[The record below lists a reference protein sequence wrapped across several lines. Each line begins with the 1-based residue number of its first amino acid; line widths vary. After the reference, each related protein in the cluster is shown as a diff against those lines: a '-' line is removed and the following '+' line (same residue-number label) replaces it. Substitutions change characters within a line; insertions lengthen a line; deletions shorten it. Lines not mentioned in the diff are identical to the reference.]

1 MPAFVERDA
10 LGKRQ
15 DLSDALALADRKKT
29 IMKAMLPKSVAP
41 TNTLTEWPVDNY
53 PAPSIAGSIDEQPV
67 QAFENVNNV
76 AATISGRVMIQQR
89 AIRISRFADK
99 VMDQAGV
106 GKRKAWAKAVAKGLV
121 IVSRDIETRI
131 LSDQDSVA
139 GSGTVAPLT
148 RGYGSWSNTSAQS
161 DLPVDSAFRTPT
173 ASVTTT
179 TIANFFD
186 ETLTGVL
193 KSQYDQTGDAEMDL
207 TLLAGSTLRQKLS
220 RLTAYSKDDSGFTQV
235 RRFNQDAESAKITM
249 KVSVLDTDFGRVVI
263 RPSSFINAAGDPTS
277 AASRRLG
284 YLFPNVDECLRL
296 RFAWETEAEELASD
310 GGGPRCLI
318 SAAYVMECGNP
329 LWLARFAPSA

>member
-10 LGKRQ
+10 LAKRQ

-29 IMKAMLPKSVAP
+29 IMKSMLPKSVQP

-53 PAPSIAGSIDEQPV
+53 PAPSIAGSVDEQPV

-76 AATISGRVMIQQR
+76 AAKIMGRVMIQQR

-106 GKRKAWAKAVAKGLV
+106 GKRKAWAAAVAKGLV

-131 LSDQDSVA
+131 LSDQDSVS
-139 GSGTVAPLT
+139 GSGTVANCT
-148 RGYGSWSNTSAQS
+148 RGYGSWSNTSAQT
-161 DLPVDSAFRTPT
+161 DLPVDAAFLTP
-173 ASVTTT
+173 AGNVTTT
-179 TIANFFD
+179 AIASIYD
-186 ETLTGVL
+186 ETVTGVL
-193 KSQYDQTGDAEMDL
+193 KSIYDQTGDAEMDL
-207 TLLAGSTLRQKLS
+207 TLVSGSTFRQKMS
-220 RLTAYSKDDSGFTQV
+220 RLTSYSKDDSGFTQV
-235 RRFNQDAESAKITM
+235 RHFNQDASDAKIIM

-263 RPSSFINAAGDPTS
+263 RPSSFINAGGDPTT
-277 AASRRLG
+277 AASRRLA

-296 RFAWETEAEELASD
+296 RFAWDTGAEELASD

-318 SAAYVMECGNP
+318 SAAYVMEAGNP